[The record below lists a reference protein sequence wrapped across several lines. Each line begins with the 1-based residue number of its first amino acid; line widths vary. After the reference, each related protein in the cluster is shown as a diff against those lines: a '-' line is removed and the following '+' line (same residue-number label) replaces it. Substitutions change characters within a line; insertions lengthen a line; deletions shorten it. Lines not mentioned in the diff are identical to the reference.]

1 MSKQKNKGPSERELV
16 ISRIKNLM
24 IGSAVAAGCM
34 LLGIWS
40 HIDFVTIPA
49 LGSSPGPCPVFS
61 PICCSCAGSNN
72 LF

>member
-16 ISRIKNLM
+16 ISWIKNLM

-34 LLGIWS
+34 LLGILS

-49 LGSSPGPCPVFS
+49 LV
-61 PICCSCAGSNN
+61 ILAGALSG
-72 LF
+72 LLSHLLQLRRLK

>member
-34 LLGIWS
+34 LLGILS
-40 HIDFVTIPA
+40 RIDFVTIPA
-49 LGSSPGPCPVFS
+49 LV
-61 PICCSCAGSNN
+61 ILAGALSG
-72 LF
+72 LLSHLLQLRRLK

>member
-1 MSKQKNKGPSERELV
+1 M

-49 LGSSPGPCPVFS
+49 LV
-61 PICCSCAGSNN
+61 ILAGALSG
-72 LF
+72 LLSHLLQLRRLK

>member
-49 LGSSPGPCPVFS
+49 LV
-61 PICCSCAGSNN
+61 ILAGALSG
-72 LF
+72 LLSHLLRLRRLK

>member
-40 HIDFVTIPA
+40 HIHFVTIPA
-49 LGSSPGPCPVFS
+49 LV
-61 PICCSCAGSNN
+61 ILAGALSG
-72 LF
+72 LLSHLLQLRRLK

>member
-24 IGSAVAAGCM
+24 IGSAVAAGWM

-40 HIDFVTIPA
+40 LIDFVTIPA
-49 LGSSPGPCPVFS
+49 LV
-61 PICCSCAGSNN
+61 ILAGALSG
-72 LF
+72 LLSHLLQLRRLK